1 MGMLKLKPACKDYL
15 WGGNRLIQEYQI
27 EQTGDVL
34 AEAWVLACHKDGA
47 SLITNGLYSGKTL
60 AEYLDIKG
68 KQILGTN
75 CERFDDFPI
84 LTKLIDA
91 ADSLSIQ
98 VHPDDAYASE
108 KEGQYGKTEMW
119 YIVDAGKDA
128 FLYYG
133 FNKEV
138 SEEELRQRIENDTL
152 LEVLNA
158 VPVKKG
164 DCFFIEPG
172 TIHAIGKNI
181 LIAEIQQNSNV
192 TYRVYDYGR
201 VGADGKKRELHV
213 DKAIDV
219 IHRVPSVAIQ
229 QGFPYLADCQ
239 YFTVGKLQ
247 LDGNFVSE
255 ANGIVSKESFLSVLI
270 LDGEGEIIC
279 GDEILAYKKGDSFF
293 LEADSGAYTI
303 KGSCEALVSAIV
315 NNRRRIL

>member
-1 MGMLKLKPACKDYL
+1 MGILKLKPACKDYL
-15 WGGNRLIQEYQI
+15 WGGKRLIHEYQM
-27 EQTGDVL
+27 EPTGDVL
-34 AEAWVLACHKDGA
+34 AEAWVLASHKDGA
-47 SLITNGLYSGKTL
+47 SVITNGLYRDKTL

-75 CERFDDFPI
+75 CERFEDFPI
-84 LTKLIDA
+84 LVKLIDA

-98 VHPDDAYASE
+98 VHPDDTYASE

-133 FNKEV
+133 FKQEV
-138 SEEELRQRIENDTL
+138 PEEELRQRIETDTL

-201 VGADGKKRELHV
+201 VGVDGKKRELHV

-219 IHRVPSVAIQ
+219 IRRVPSTEAK
-229 QGFPYLADCQ
+229 QGFPYLSDCR

-255 ANGIVSKESFLSVLI
+255 AKGIVSKESFLSVLI
-270 LDGEGEIIC
+270 LDGEGELIC
-279 GDEILAYKKGDSFF
+279 GDEILSYKKGDSFF

-303 KGSCEALVSAIV
+303 KGSCEALVNEIA
-315 NNRRRIL
+315 